1 MTRVEADPSI
11 AHVPMDSRNA
21 TCFCPMGWDLDWDRG
36 PSEKEGA
43 LGFDEERSYFRRCF
57 GRERK
62 WREQSL
68 LSSVNSRTEEDN

>member
-1 MTRVEADPSI
+1 
-11 AHVPMDSRNA
+11 
-21 TCFCPMGWDLDWDRG
+21 MGWDLDWDRG